1 MNKIKRTGKAKIIDE
16 EIVKKKDKNNEE
28 LFNYLESRDFHNYL
42 MFTERVDEESTYPYI
57 KDLSI
62 DNYQK
67 SEDLI
72 GLVALLH
79 NKTSYSK
86 EINNEKHKKIRDNI
100 LGYVKHL
107 DEYYYQM
114 LDSIELI
121 EFPSPSDTIFL
132 RNYSKLL
139 ELFEFI
145 TNETNTWYENTSDKT
160 KERVCLNH
168 GSIRL
173 DHLIKGDKEY
183 LISWDNSSFDSP
195 ILDLINFYHEE
206 WEKLDFEIL
215 LKKYLDKCSLTEDE
229 KKLLFINLAIPE
241 KITKYDDEL
250 INVSVTR
257 RLFDYI
263 YKTEKLIRPYYSKQE
278 KE

>member
-1 MNKIKRTGKAKIIDE
+1 MNKIKKTGKAAIIDDK
-16 EIVKKKDKNNEE
+16 IVKKRDKNNEE
-28 LFNYLESRDFHNYL
+28 IFNYLESRDFHNYL
-42 MFTERVDEESTYPYI
+42 MFTERTGEESIYPYI

-86 EINNEKHKKIRDNI
+86 EINSEKHKKIRDNI
-100 LGYVKHL
+100 IGYVKHL

-168 GSIRL
+168 GNIRL

-206 WEKLDFEIL
+206 WEKLDFEVL

-241 KITKYDDEL
+241 KIIKYDDEL